1 MNKSIVLNICG
12 VKSLGGLKVA
22 KTAIE
27 SVQESQYNLILL
39 HNNNLPELSSR
50 NTDFINI
57 ETNLKRFLHPYLNL
71 FLSKENIYKINNSEA
86 IIHLGNFGFKTK
98 NKSYTMIQNL
108 LPFEETNIKNIILKF
123 FINKS
128 FKQSSFIIYQLD
140 HVAKKINKRFHPK
153 LIGIG
158 EVKKIKKSY
167 NKEIGVI
174 SIQSNIK
181 NKNTAFL
188 NKVLGI
194 IESEFPNLKITKVV
208 SQENI
213 NQTDSKS
220 EKFINSLLEH
230 NIYLHASNYE
240 TVGLP
245 IYEASSNG
253 LFVVGPELEYMNNF
267 DNTNSI
273 KYIPGNISSAVNA
286 IKEVLNINLKTYD
299 GLTYTENWDE
309 ILKKL

>member
-108 LPFEETNIKNIILKF
+108 LPFEENNIKNIILKF

-140 HVAKKINKRFHPK
+140 HVAKK
-153 LIGIG
+153 LI
-158 EVKKIKKSY
+158 
-167 NKEIGVI
+167 
-174 SIQSNIK
+174 
-181 NKNTAFL
+181 
-188 NKVLGI
+188 KV
-194 IESEFPNLKITKVV
+194 FIT
-208 SQENI
+208 S
-213 NQTDSKS
+213 
-220 EKFINSLLEH
+220 
-230 NIYLHASNYE
+230 
-240 TVGLP
+240 
-245 IYEASSNG
+245 
-253 LFVVGPELEYMNNF
+253 
-267 DNTNSI
+267 
-273 KYIPGNISSAVNA
+273 
-286 IKEVLNINLKTYD
+286 
-299 GLTYTENWDE
+299 
-309 ILKKL
+309 